1 MYTNNQNQD
10 YKPASH
16 LANQQENQSTNSALG
31 FFDQLK
37 QKAKSFGVRLLV
49 HASALA
55 SAFIIGEQ
63 SPYSTLLSPQGM
75 NYGLIVL
82 STYIGLVCL
91 FSRGMALRSRWLVPF
106 GAGLVQC
113 AVLIGAG
120 LPLHFSI
127 FFAGLQ
133 TWLLRILQKKGKN
146 NTEWVAL
153 FFIVLAGCAIIM
165 HYSLPF
171 ALATFPLITI
181 IAATLGKMLK
191 FRNFIPAYQARLQKQ
206 AAQLQASLNSHKL
219 PLPLENITRELD
231 VLTRQLNLQ
240 FPAPSENALQLFDAI
255 ELASH
260 QVQKIEARQQPG
272 VWDYQTDL
280 ARAQVA
286 TASKMIKQYLEAS
299 PQANFGQKHG
309 LSSTNNLARFELSAG
324 ELWQKKNLVPA
335 PLHAHIQG
343 IYASTL
349 SMINYLQSSPKGI
362 RSASSFLDRY
372 LKATHRVLDEFI
384 RLNAKTGQSS
394 NQIAQQNNLALN
406 EALSRSEQ
414 LLSRLENAFASE
426 LAHLQQNDMISLS
439 AELGVL
445 DSLLKMDGR

>member
-1 MYTNNQNQD
+1 MHTYKQNQ
-10 YKPASH
+10 YSSPQ
-16 LANQQENQSTNSALG
+16 NQGSSSALS
-31 FFDQLK
+31 FFEKLK
-37 QKAKSFGVRLLV
+37 QKAKGFAVRLLV

-63 SPYSTLLSPQGM
+63 SPYHTLLSPQGM
-75 NYGLIVL
+75 NYGLVVL
-82 STYIGLVCL
+82 SSYIGLVCL

-127 FFAGLQ
+127 FFAGVQ

-171 ALATFPLITI
+171 ALLTFPLISI

-191 FRNFIPAYQARLQKQ
+191 FRNFLPVYQLRLQKQ
-206 AAQLQASLNSHKL
+206 ILQLEQSLASRKL
-219 PLPLENITRELD
+219 PPPLENITRELD

-240 FPAPSENALQLFDAI
+240 FPSPSDNALQLFDAI
-255 ELASH
+255 ELASN
-260 QVQKIEARQQPG
+260 QVHKIEARQQPG
-272 VWDYQTDL
+272 VWDYQTDV
-280 ARAQVA
+280 ARANIA
-286 TASKMIKQYLEAS
+286 AANKLITQYLGTLPQSS
-299 PQANFGQKHG
+299 PNQSPG
-309 LSSTNNLARFELSAG
+309 LTSGNNNLTRFELSAG
-324 ELWQKKNLVPA
+324 ELWQKKNQLPEQ
-335 PLHAHIQG
+335 LHPHIQG
-343 IYASTL
+343 IYTSTL
-349 SMINYLQSSPKGI
+349 EMVNYLQSSPKGM
-362 RSASSFLDRY
+362 RPASNFLDRY

-384 RLNAKTGQSS
+384 RLNAKTGQAP
-394 NQIAQQNNLALN
+394 NQMMQQNNAALN
-406 EALSRSEQ
+406 QALTRSEH
-414 LLSRLENAFASE
+414 LLSRLESAFASE